1 MDIRTV
7 SLDHLLGATLGTC
20 RVVKELGRGSMG
32 VVFVGYQ
39 TTLKRPVALKVLPKA
54 LIRDPIAGRRF
65 LQEAETAAILSHPN
79 IISIFEVGE
88 TEDLYYMVMQLVRG
102 MSLSKLLERVRR
114 HPIPSRR
121 LLSMEEVLRIF
132 LQLLD
137 GLAYAHDEEIVHRD
151 IKPAN
156 LLIEAKNKRL
166 LISDFG
172 IAKELRGEDLDQGK
186 ILGTPLYMAP
196 EQTAGKDVDA
206 RADIYAAGVI
216 LFELAAGVLPIY
228 DEPLP
233 RLKQRKLTEPLGLFN
248 RRPSEVHPRVD
259 ERLERIILRAISRE
273 PEDRYPTCRHF
284 AEDLQRYREERLGG
298 RSLRGGEM
306 G

>member
-7 SLDHLLGATLGTC
+7 SLDHLVGTTLGTC

-39 TTLKRPVALKVLPKA
+39 VTLKRPVALKVLPKV
-54 LIRDPIAGRRF
+54 LIRDSIAGRRF

-88 TEDLYYMVMQLVRG
+88 TEELYYMVMQLVRG
-102 MSLSKLLERVRR
+102 MSLSKILERVRR
-114 HPIPSRR
+114 HPVPSRR
-121 LLSMEEVLRIF
+121 LLAMEEVVRIL

-137 GLAYAHDEEIVHRD
+137 GLACAHDEDIVHRD

-156 LLIEAKNKRL
+156 LLIETKNRRL

-186 ILGTPLYMAP
+186 VLGTPLYMAP
-196 EQTAGKDVDA
+196 EQTAGRDVDA

-216 LFELAAGVLPIY
+216 LFELAAGVLPVY

-233 RLKQRKLTEPLGLFN
+233 KLKQRKLTEPLGLFSK
-248 RRPSEVHPRVD
+248 RPSEVHPRVD
-259 ERLERIILRAISRE
+259 QILEGIILRAISRE
-273 PEDRYPTCRHF
+273 PEDRYPTCRDF
-284 AEDLQRYREERLGG
+284 AEELRHYLEDRPSR
-298 RSLRGGEM
+298 RSLRGGQM